1 VKAVSVGLLSE
12 VNAMRLT
19 VIAALTSTNG
29 GSYRGP
35 SIGVVPKFVM
45 NAFVDLKLMDAFG
58 FTDRPERP

>member
-1 VKAVSVGLLSE
+1 
-12 VNAMRLT
+12 MRLT
-19 VIAALTSTNG
+19 VIAAPTSTNG

-35 SIGVVPKFVM
+35 SIGVVPKFVV